1 MKKTIFKQPFLWL
14 SVVLFGIICA
24 LIIGFLTW
32 QQQNKP
38 KIDVLT
44 TDGVISKIQTLN
56 RLQTVVYSV
65 DTVITAEKQG
75 NWYTLWQDEQKG
87 LFVAHGKVQAGIDL
101 NELKSEQVSI
111 QSDENGKQTV
121 NITLP
126 PAKIFETYLNNIEV
140 YDIKTGVFGLVDID
154 PQIFSQAQQS
164 GKQQILT
171 TACQSDILTLA
182 TNNAQKQI
190 QSLFMLANITVTVH
204 TSPPKNCA

>member
-1 MKKTIFKQPFLWL
+1 MKITKPQKPFFWL
-14 SVVLFGIICA
+14 SIVLFGIICA

-101 NELKSEQVSI
+101 NELKSEQVAI
-111 QSDENGKQTV
+111 QTDENGKQTV

-126 PAKIFETYLNNIEV
+126 PAKIFETYLNNIEI

-190 QSLFMLANITVTVH
+190 QGLFTLANVNVNVVT
-204 TSPPKNCA
+204 SNPKNCF

>member
-1 MKKTIFKQPFLWL
+1 MKITKPQKPFFWL
-14 SVVLFGIICA
+14 SIVLFGIICA

-101 NELKSEQVSI
+101 NELKSEQVTI
-111 QSDENGKQTV
+111 QTDENGKQTV

-126 PAKIFETYLNNIEV
+126 PAKIFETYLNNIEI

-154 PQIFSQAQQS
+154 PKIFSQAQQS

-190 QSLFMLANITVTVH
+190 QGLFTLANVNVNVVT
-204 TSPPKNCA
+204 SNPKNCF

>member
-1 MKKTIFKQPFLWL
+1 MKITKPQKPFFWL
-14 SVVLFGIICA
+14 SIVLFGIICA

-75 NWYTLWQDEQKG
+75 NWYTLWQDKQKG

-101 NELKSEQVSI
+101 NELKSEQVTI
-111 QSDENGKQTV
+111 QTDENGKQTV

-126 PAKIFETYLNNIEV
+126 PAKIFETYLNNIEI

-190 QSLFMLANITVTVH
+190 QGLFTLANVNVNVVT
-204 TSPPKNCA
+204 SNPKNCF

>member
-1 MKKTIFKQPFLWL
+1 MKITKPQKPFFWL
-14 SVVLFGIICA
+14 SIVLFGIICA

-101 NELKSEQVSI
+101 NELKSEQVTI
-111 QSDENGKQTV
+111 QTDENGKQTV

-126 PAKIFETYLNNIEV
+126 PAKIFETYLNNIEI

-190 QSLFMLANITVTVH
+190 QGLFTLANVNVNVVT
-204 TSPPKNCA
+204 SNPKNCF

>member
-1 MKKTIFKQPFLWL
+1 MKITKPQKPFFWL
-14 SVVLFGIICA
+14 SIVLFGIICA

-101 NELKSEQVSI
+101 NELKSEQVTI
-111 QSDENGKQTV
+111 QTDENGKQTV

-126 PAKIFETYLNNIEV
+126 PAKIFETYLNNIEI

-190 QSLFMLANITVTVH
+190 QGLFTLANVNVNVVT
-204 TSPPKNCA
+204 TNPKNCF

>member
-1 MKKTIFKQPFLWL
+1 MKITKPQKPFFWL
-14 SVVLFGIICA
+14 SIILFGIICA

-101 NELKSEQVSI
+101 NELKSEQVTI
-111 QSDENGKQTV
+111 QTDENGKQTV

-126 PAKIFETYLNNIEV
+126 PAKIFETYLNNIEI

-154 PQIFSQAQQS
+154 PKIFSQAQQS

-190 QSLFMLANITVTVH
+190 QGLFTLANVNVNVVT
-204 TSPPKNCA
+204 SNPKNCF

>member
-1 MKKTIFKQPFLWL
+1 MKITKPQKPFFLL
-14 SVVLFGIICA
+14 SVVLFSIICA

-75 NWYTLWQDEQKG
+75 NWYTLWQDGQKG

-101 NELKSEQVSI
+101 NELTADKVQIS
-111 QSDENGKQTV
+111 SDENGKQSV
-121 NITLP
+121 QITLP
-126 PAKIFETYLNNIEV
+126 PAKIFETYLNNVEI
-140 YDIKTGVFGLVDID
+140 YDIKTGMFGMVDID

-171 TACQSDILTLA
+171 TACQSDILKLA
-182 TNNAQKQI
+182 TDNAQKQI
-190 QSLFMLANITVTVH
+190 QSLFMLANVTVVVH
-204 TSPPKNCA
+204 TTPMKNCT